1 MNMTIDEDEFSS
13 VPAIPPEEGGI
24 DEPAGNYDEEDPDD
38 EEGGMVSSVPCRRDM
53 QDDRGYSMLDQPMY
67 DNPQNQLINDI
78 AKDESYPALYNFI
91 LGAEMGIKAKM
102 RLMTRAAA
110 FQSKNQVFS
119 NIENTRDFQM
129 IQDDFELVRK
139 FARLDFT
146 SYDLTADYFTADSIM
161 EAMHNI
167 RLRRSRRALN
177 LRQVNTQ
184 RSESVMEQQALEESE
199 DKRLGRKVPLI
210 GSYL

>member
-1 MNMTIDEDEFSS
+1 MYQDDDEEYSS
-13 VPAIPPEEGGI
+13 VPAILPEEGGI
-24 DEPAGNYDEEDPDD
+24 DEPEGNYAGDDDVD
-38 EEGGMVSSVPCRRDM
+38 EEGLASSVPRHPQRPEHD
-53 QDDRGYSMLDQPMY
+53 GFAMLDQPMY

-78 AKDESYPALYNFI
+78 AKDESHPALYNFI
-91 LGAEMGIKAKM
+91 LGAEMGMKAKM
-102 RLMTRAAA
+102 RLITRAAA

-146 SYDLTADYFTADSIM
+146 SYDLTADYFTADAIM
-161 EAMHNI
+161 ESMHNI

-177 LRQVNTQ
+177 LRQINTQ
-184 RSESVMEQQALEESE
+184 RSESVMEQQALEDSE